1 MVEVIRNKDNK
12 TRQYPI
18 LIFGG
23 FLMLADTWHTLYA
36 GVRQHSHDHGHL
48 RQNPSSAIRRFL
60 HLNPASHVYV

>member
-23 FLMLADTWHTLYA
+23 FLMLADAWHTLYA
-36 GVRQHSHDHGHL
+36 GVRQHRLATTGIYA
-48 RQNPSSAIRRFL
+48 RIR
-60 HLNPASHVYV
+60 HPQYVAFFI